1 MKKITLVLLLL
12 TFIVSC
18 SHKPK
23 KPEHKEFFVT
33 HILADGTKMFSYNLI
48 MERPQGSRKK
58 GQRGEGRSKGG
69 DRRMGKAGDRGEKGN
84 ANRSDTKQKIKKRFY
99 ANLENILHENNYCRE
114 GYSELNSFI
123 DREQAEMKGQCYE
136 KANKFDRIKFIN
148 Q

>member
-48 MERPQGSRKK
+48 MERSQGSRKK
-58 GQRGEGRSKGG
+58 GQRGEGGSKGG
-69 DRRMGKAGDRGEKGN
+69 DRRMGKTGSRG
-84 ANRSDTKQKIKKRFY
+84 KQGQSNQPESKQRIKKRFY
-99 ANLENILHENNYCRE
+99 AKLEKILYENNYCRE
-114 GYSELNSFI
+114 GYEELNSFI
-123 DREQAEMKGQCYE
+123 DREGAEMKGQCNE
-136 KANKFDRIKFIN
+136 KANKVERNKFIN